1 MLVGGEGG
9 ELARLAGALEQ
20 LPNAFLQLLALNH
33 PVSSSALSCLTL
45 LACANLAAQSIE
57 RVLTVA

>member
-1 MLVGGEGG
+1 LAE

-20 LPNAFLQLLALNH
+20 LPNTFLLSSCIALND
-33 PVSSSALSCLTL
+33 SSSSPALPYLTL

-57 RVLTVA
+57 RVLTIA